1 MYPGAVLE
9 SLRRLFQQRV
19 LDEADKATPADRE
32 HALRLAAAALLFE
45 VARADSEIRDEE
57 RTVMRAAIQSTF
69 GFTRPEADEMMK
81 LAEQESRSAVS
92 LYELTSLVDKD
103 FSAEQKKRVVE
114 LLWLVCFAD
123 AEKHAL
129 EEHLVRKIAGLL
141 HVPHPDF
148 IDAKIRARA
157 ESSGGGS
164 S

>member
-1 MYPGAVLE
+1 MYAHAVLD
-9 SLRRLFQQRV
+9 SIRRLFQQRV
-19 LDEADKATPADRE
+19 LDAADEAAPADRE
-32 HALRLAAAALLFE
+32 RALRVAAAALLFE
-45 VARADSEIRDEE
+45 VARADSEVRDEE
-57 RTVMRAAIQSTF
+57 RTVMRAAIQGTF
-69 GFTRPEADEMMK
+69 GFTRPEADELIE

-92 LYELTSLVDKD
+92 LYEFTSLVDQG

-123 AEKHAL
+123 AEKHAF

-157 ESSGGGS
+157 ESSAGGS